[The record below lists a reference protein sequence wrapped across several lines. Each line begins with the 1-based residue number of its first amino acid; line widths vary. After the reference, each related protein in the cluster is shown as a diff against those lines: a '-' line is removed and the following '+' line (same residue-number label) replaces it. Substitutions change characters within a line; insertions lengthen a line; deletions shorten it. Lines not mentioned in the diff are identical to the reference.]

1 MRILSL
7 IFKCEELKRKDLIL
21 NRKGNTTVK
30 KWGEKLEC
38 IHITKYHSSL

>member
-7 IFKCEELKRKDLIL
+7 IFKREERKCKDLIL
-21 NRKGNTTVK
+21 NRKGNTIVK
-30 KWGEKLEC
+30 IWGEKLEC

>member
-7 IFKCEELKRKDLIL
+7 IFKCEELKDLIL

-38 IHITKYHSSL
+38 VHVTKYPSSL